1 MANHSGVV
9 PEWMA
14 DRKIGWSGAI
24 PFVLI
29 HLLAFGVIWTGF
41 TWPAVITGIALY
53 FIRMWGVTAGYH
65 RYFAHRTFE
74 TSRVFQFILAFIAMS
89 SAQRGVLWW
98 AAHHR
103 RHHKFSDLEGDLH
116 SPVRDGFWFSH
127 VGWIFVK
134 GAEDTDFDR
143 VKDLQKFPELVW
155 LDKYF
160 LVPPTIV
167 GVACVLIGGAPM
179 LFVGFFLSTVITWH
193 CTFFINSLTHVWGKR
208 RFETTDDS
216 RNNFVLALLTLGEG
230 WHNNHHRHQAST
242 RNGFYWWEI
251 DITYIVL
258 KVLSWFGIVWNLR
271 PVPEKVLAEGRAAD
285 AERKA
290 GRKPAAAPVEERGR
304 MPKPA
309 MDPA

>member
-1 MANHSGVV
+1 MVNHSGVV
-9 PEWMA
+9 PEWMSN
-14 DRKIGWSGAI
+14 RKIGWSGAI

-41 TWPAVITGIALY
+41 TWPAVIVGIVLY
-53 FIRMWGVTAGYH
+53 VVRMWGVTAGYH

-103 RHHKFSDLEGDLH
+103 RHHKYSDLEGDLH

-127 VGWIFVK
+127 MGWIFVK
-134 GAEDTDFDR
+134 GADDTDFDR

-160 LVPPTIV
+160 LVPPVIV
-167 GVACVLIGGAPM
+167 GVACAFGGLEM
-179 LFVGFFLSTVITWH
+179 LFVGFFLSTVVTWH

-216 RNNFVLALLTLGEG
+216 RNNFILALLTLGEG

-251 DITYIVL
+251 DITYYVL
-258 KVLSWFGIVWNLR
+258 RAMQAVGLVHKVHV
-271 PVPEKVLAEGRAAD
+271 VPDHVRKKGRIESAPAATPTAAEATAAARRSVRAA
-285 AERKA
+285 
-290 GRKPAAAPVEERGR
+290 
-304 MPKPA
+304 A
-309 MDPA
+309 MATSTE